1 MFYFGSNT
9 KRDLGLNEHHEVTLA
24 ALKVATSYPEVQF
37 FLLPSILYFQSLKV
51 ETAGT
56 NLWVGNQSVSST
68 ASENITGEVPATALK
83 TMNSDLVMIGHAER
97 RKLFDGKSEIAAQ
110 LAAASKAGL
119 RVLFCIGESVQMQD
133 LSELSI
139 LLSEQLEPLSNISLE
154 LLIAYEP
161 VFSIGVNGVP
171 ADPIYVDK
179 VLRLIKELL
188 SQRNLA
194 ATPLLYGGSV
204 DAENA
209 AIYAALEPCDGLFV
223 GRSAWSSKGYTEV
236 FLSGY
241 EAYKNKR

>member
-9 KRDLGLNEHHEVTLA
+9 KRDLSLNEHQEITLA
-24 ALKVATSYPEVQF
+24 ALRVATSYPEVQF

-56 NLWVGNQSVSST
+56 NLWVGNQNVSST

-83 TMNSDLVMIGHAER
+83 AMSSDLVMIGHAER
-97 RKLFDGKSEIAAQ
+97 RRLFDGKLEISAQ
-110 LAAASKAGL
+110 LTAAANEGL
-119 RVLFCIGESVQMQD
+119 RVLFCIGETVQMQD
-133 LSELSI
+133 LDELSI

-161 VFSIGVNGVP
+161 VFSIGVNGAP

-188 SQRNLA
+188 SKQNLA

-204 DAENA
+204 DPENA
-209 AIYAALEPCDGLFV
+209 ADYAALEPCDGLFV
-223 GRSAWSSKGYTEV
+223 GRSAWSSNGYTEV
-236 FLSGY
+236 FLNGY
-241 EAYKNKR
+241 EAFKNKP

>member
-9 KRDLGLNEHHEVTLA
+9 KRDLGLNEHQEITLA

-83 TMNSDLVMIGHAER
+83 AMSSDLVMIGHAER
-97 RKLFDGKSEIAAQ
+97 RRHFDGKPEISAQ
-110 LAAASKAGL
+110 LTAAANEGL
-119 RVLFCIGESVQMQD
+119 RVLFCIGENVQMQD
-133 LSELSI
+133 FDELSN
-139 LLSEQLEPLSNISLE
+139 LLSEQLDALSNFSLE

-188 SQRNLA
+188 SKKNLA

-204 DAENA
+204 DPKNA
-209 AIYAALEPCDGLFV
+209 ADYAGLEPCDGLFV
-223 GRSAWSSKGYTEV
+223 GRSAWGSKGYAEV
-236 FLSGY
+236 FLNGY
-241 EAYKNKR
+241 EAFKNKP